1 MTSTCQGPASAGPL
15 LLLKRGLEGIDRV
28 VYGIIIAA
36 MTGMTGLVAV
46 QVFVRF
52 VMSSSIDSADELSR
66 LFFIWAMFMAI
77 PHGIKLG
84 IHVSIDVLIRKLNP
98 AVQETLFRLM
108 CVASAALM
116 ILVFYVTIYVT
127 ADKWQ
132 DMMPTLDV
140 TAAVYYIPVLLSAG
154 HSFLHLMVFAWGGS
168 KTWGEAVA
176 Q

>member
-1 MTSTCQGPASAGPL
+1 MTSTVQGPAPAGPL
-15 LLLKRGLEGIDRV
+15 SLLMRLTSGIDRA
-28 VYGIIIAA
+28 VYVIIIVVMAA
-36 MTGMTGLVAV
+36 MTALVAA
-46 QVFVRF
+46 QVFYRYAL
-52 VMSSSIDSADELSR
+52 SSSIDSADELSR

-84 IHVSIDVLIRKLNP
+84 VHVGIDILVRALP
-98 AVQETLFRLM
+98 AAMQEILFRLM
-108 CVASAALM
+108 CLTSAVLM

-154 HSFLHLMVFAWGGS
+154 HSVLHLVIFGWGGS
-168 KTWGEAVA
+168 KVWQEVPS
-176 Q
+176 